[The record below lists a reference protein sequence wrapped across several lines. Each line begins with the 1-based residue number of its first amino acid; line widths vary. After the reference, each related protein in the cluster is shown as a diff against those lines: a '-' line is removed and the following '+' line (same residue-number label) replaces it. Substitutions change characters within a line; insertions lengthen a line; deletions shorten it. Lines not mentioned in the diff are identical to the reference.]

1 MSKKMPAVI
10 AAITAASA
18 ILCSTAYASVEYTAD
33 DLVQL
38 RNAVLG
44 VDEITASNDINGD
57 NTVDSLD
64 LCYLRSLLADSGE
77 YKVQSFAATA
87 ENVKLMG
94 RTIRKNDVTWLVQS
108 GSAAEFTITGKS
120 AEITVAGDSSISN
133 EEKYRSRYAVF
144 VDDELI
150 TDDIMSTEEKKI
162 SLFDGD
168 TSRTAK
174 VKVIHLSEAMN
185 GAVGIKD
192 ITVDSSA
199 VKPVV
204 PAVKKELKI
213 EFIGDSITC
222 AYGVEGKDAYE
233 SFTTATE
240 NFMKSYAYLTAKQLD
255 ADYSAVSYSGHGII
269 SGYTSG
275 EKNTDSLVPDCYGLV
290 SKLSDYAVD
299 WDFDAEE
306 APDVVVINLGT
317 NDYSY
322 LSSDLEARSPEFVEG
337 YVEFLKMVREKNPEA
352 YIICTMGTMG
362 GAEVYDLIEQAV
374 AQFSEETG
382 ESRIMSYESVVQNQ
396 ADGIGSD
403 WHPSEVTQQNSAYVL
418 ADKICQALG
427 MESDQIGLN
436 VAADSPYELVTDAEK
451 GGNAAEYVSDY
462 DKSFWINVVSGG
474 TGADA
479 IEARISGI
487 GLKKGG
493 KYRLEFDYTSTV
505 DVTIPLKIEGTG
517 EYYSDE
523 INAVSE
529 KLHYSEELTIPE
541 NDSDA
546 AIVFQLGGMDYFNLT
561 LYNIKLVK
569 IA

>member
-1 MSKKMPAVI
+1 MRKKMPAVI
-10 AAITAASA
+10 AALTAASA
-18 ILCSTAYASVEYTAD
+18 MLCSTVHAELEYTAD

-44 VDEITASNDINGD
+44 VDGITAADDINGD
-57 NTVDSLD
+57 NTVDSFD
-64 LCYLRSLLADSGE
+64 LCCLRSLLADSGE
-77 YKVQSFAATA
+77 YQVQSFAATA

-94 RTIRKNDVTWLVQS
+94 RTIRKDDVTWLVQS

-120 AEITVAGDSSISN
+120 AEVTIAGDSSINN

-144 VDDELI
+144 VDDELVI
-150 TDDIMSTEEKKI
+150 DELMSAEEKTV

-168 TSRTAK
+168 TQRTAK

-192 ITVDSSA
+192 ISVDSSA
-199 VKPVV
+199 VKPVI
-204 PAVKKELKI
+204 PAAKKKLNI

-240 NFMKSYAYLTAKQLD
+240 NFMKSYAYLTAQQLD

-269 SGYTSG
+269 SGYTTD

-299 WDFDAEE
+299 WDFE
-306 APDVVVINLGT
+306 AADDPDVVVINLGT
-317 NDYSY
+317 NDSTY
-322 LSSDLEARSPEFVEG
+322 LSIDFEERSPEFVKG
-337 YVEFLKMVREKNPEA
+337 YVDFLQMVREKNPDA

-362 GAEVYDLIEQAV
+362 GAEVYDLVEQAV

-382 ESRIMSYESVVQNQ
+382 DSRIMSYESVVQNQ

-436 VAADSPYELVTDAEK
+436 VAADSPYDLVIDEDK
-451 GGNAAEYVSDY
+451 GGNAAHFVSDY

-487 GLKKGG
+487 GLKSGG

-505 DVTIPLKIEGTG
+505 DVTIPIKLEGAE

-523 INAVSE
+523 ISAVSE